1 MTDYHVYTGEY
12 WNYSFYSEDY
22 YYAILEKG
30 VHNFWVSSIEARG
43 ECPDYTST
51 RHMME
56 WIANHFEN
64 ESNLI
69 LVYPP
74 YYNEIGLTVEKLMD
88 DLPYKALK
96 IIPGLN
102 YWDLTNRKMVST
114 AHSMFGYAEE
124 HDIPIFVN
132 TNNNKYENSSAMRFE
147 KFFRQYPNVKVI
159 LEGVNTLV

>member
-12 WNYSFYSEDY
+12 GKYDFCNEDY
-22 YYAILEKG
+22 IYAILERCLD
-30 VHNFWVSSIEARG
+30 NFWVSSIEARG
-43 ECPDYTST
+43 ECPEYKST

-56 WIANHFEN
+56 WLANHFED

-69 LVYPP
+69 LAYAP
-74 YYNEIGLTVEKLMD
+74 YYNEIGLSVEKLMD

-102 YWDLTNRKMVST
+102 YWDLEDNKMLST
-114 AHSMFGYAEE
+114 GHSLFGYAEE
-124 HDIPIFVN
+124 NDIPIFVN
-132 TNNNKYENSSAMRFE
+132 TNDNKYENSSATRFE

-159 LEGVNTLV
+159 FRRR